1 MLNLININS
10 ISSKA
15 YNDRCSYMFANN
27 LNDNKRMDISY
38 SNSIMKDYDL

>member
-1 MLNLININS
+1 MLNLINNNS

-15 YNDRCSYMFANN
+15 YNNRCFYMFAND
-27 LNDNKRMDISY
+27 DNKRMDISY